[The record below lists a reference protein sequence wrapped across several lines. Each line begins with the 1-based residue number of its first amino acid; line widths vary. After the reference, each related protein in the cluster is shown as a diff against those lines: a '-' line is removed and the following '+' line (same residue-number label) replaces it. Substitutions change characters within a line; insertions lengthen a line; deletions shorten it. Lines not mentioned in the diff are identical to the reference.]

1 MKLRTRFGLALCMV
15 LLVATLLP
23 MLIFY
28 LLGSSG
34 LVEVTYVTESK
45 DARQIDSIFKLP
57 IDTPRVISELDPLSG
72 IIERWGE
79 DGIASIPRVDPVTG
93 ERIPVLAYDPEIG
106 QWIAEI
112 PSGVQRVILS
122 SPVVKFRVDMPAW
135 LVLGS
140 LPLFSLFIGI
150 IMSIWMSRS
159 VTRPISQLA
168 QATHAVGQRDLGY
181 RVSTKGSQE
190 LQDLAQSFNRMAEDL
205 ERAELTRHNL
215 MADIAHEL
223 RTPLS
228 VLEGNLRA
236 MLDGVHEKNE
246 EEVALLYEQTYHL
259 NRLVEDLREL
269 SLAEAD
275 QLSLNLR
282 EVDLAQLVKDTIAHF
297 EILAHEH
304 GIQLSAELV
313 EPLVHPSLDDH
324 RMRQVLHNLL
334 SNAIRYTPKGG
345 AVSVSVKILSDNNAL
360 VISVADTGAGISPEE
375 LPHIFDRFNRTGE
388 GLRSARDG
396 TGLGLAIVKAI
407 VEAQGGSVTAHSGG
421 KNQGS
426 IFTIQFPI

>member
-45 DARQIDSIFKLP
+45 DARQIDSIFKVP

-150 IMSIWMSRS
+150 IMSIW
-159 VTRPISQLA
+159 
-168 QATHAVGQRDLGY
+168 
-181 RVSTKGSQE
+181 
-190 LQDLAQSFNRMAEDL
+190 
-205 ERAELTRHNL
+205 
-215 MADIAHEL
+215 
-223 RTPLS
+223 
-228 VLEGNLRA
+228 
-236 MLDGVHEKNE
+236 
-246 EEVALLYEQTYHL
+246 
-259 NRLVEDLREL
+259 
-269 SLAEAD
+269 
-275 QLSLNLR
+275 
-282 EVDLAQLVKDTIAHF
+282 
-297 EILAHEH
+297 
-304 GIQLSAELV
+304 
-313 EPLVHPSLDDH
+313 
-324 RMRQVLHNLL
+324 
-334 SNAIRYTPKGG
+334 
-345 AVSVSVKILSDNNAL
+345 
-360 VISVADTGAGISPEE
+360 
-375 LPHIFDRFNRTGE
+375 
-388 GLRSARDG
+388 
-396 TGLGLAIVKAI
+396 
-407 VEAQGGSVTAHSGG
+407 
-421 KNQGS
+421 
-426 IFTIQFPI
+426 